1 MKIREAMLFCL
12 VLLFIISL
20 GCSAVSAADSND
32 YSNIEL
38 DQDLTLSDSVV
49 SDFEENKGLS
59 NLCGDFEE
67 NKGLSNLCGDFED
80 SCISTNDNNLDICQN
95 SNSKDNLKSNSTK
108 EEFCFKSG
116 SLKDGSNAIY
126 VSPSGNDENDGL
138 TRETPVGS
146 ISKAVSISS
155 DGYVIYLLNG
165 VYNQDKSITLSKDL
179 TFIGEDGAIINRT
192 AKLSVFSY
200 TNEKIKT
207 VSFKNIIFISESAAA
222 TNPILSMAA
231 HANLICDNC
240 TFTHIISNKNGVVRF
255 MGNATGTLNNCKFI
269 DLDGTSNAA
278 ASYINVL
285 GESKVKVN
293 NCTFKN
299 ISNDFLR
306 AVVYVNNDLASLNLT
321 NSHFY
326 DISGNAMA
334 IVENRGTLEIFNCA
348 FNDIALSGNS
358 PKGIVWAS

>member
-1 MKIREAMLFCL
+1 MEELKIREAMLFCL

-49 SDFEENKGLS
+49 S
-59 NLCGDFEE
+59 DFEE

-165 VYNQDKSITLSKDL
+165 ECITFQCIADE
-179 TFIGEDGAIINRT
+179 IH
-192 AKLSVFSY
+192 
-200 TNEKIKT
+200 
-207 VSFKNIIFISESAAA
+207 NI
-222 TNPILSMAA
+222 
-231 HANLICDNC
+231 
-240 TFTHIISNKNGVVRF
+240 VQR
-255 MGNATGTLNNCKFI
+255 LNFH
-269 DLDGTSNAA
+269 
-278 ASYINVL
+278 
-285 GESKVKVN
+285 
-293 NCTFKN
+293 
-299 ISNDFLR
+299 R
-306 AVVYVNNDLASLNLT
+306 
-321 NSHFY
+321 
-326 DISGNAMA
+326 
-334 IVENRGTLEIFNCA
+334 
-348 FNDIALSGNS
+348 
-358 PKGIVWAS
+358 